1 MPSFATVAK
10 FTRGTQLFIVD
21 LSLTLLGLACL
32 AGGLYYI
39 YVDHAAMTATCM
51 ASGLILLFA
60 STLHR
65 FELLKGFGVEA
76 KMKKLDATIDKAE
89 LALSQLANLTE
100 VTTGAI
106 IDLSCKMGRW
116 SSAPTVDEAR
126 ALAETVRRTLSMSG
140 ADESKILKIL
150 APWAKI
156 EIQDLAHAAMKPY
169 KKACEDL
176 NSVLRSQANKIK
188 QPIKAEDQ
196 PEFNSLHQRINHVSD
211 HMRELSELVSERPLV
226 QVPAFL
232 ISHIQNAPELDPLV
246 KSNLIADLAP
256 FNSEIEHM
264 ATKIE
269 FKDIDFWRRHVRTER

>member
-1 MPSFATVAK
+1 MPSYATVAK
-10 FTRGTQLFIVD
+10 FTRCTQLFIVD

-89 LALSQLANLTE
+89 IALSQLANLTE

-140 ADESKILKIL
+140 ADESKIRRIL
-150 APWAKI
+150 TPWAKI
-156 EIQDLAHAAMKPY
+156 EIQDLAHAALKPFTS
-169 KKACEDL
+169 ACNDAKSEL
-176 NSVLRSQANKIK
+176 QSQANQIK

-196 PEFNSLHQRINHVSD
+196 PKFYSLHERIKHVSD
-211 HMRELSELVSERPLV
+211 HVTEWSRLMNERPLD
-226 QVPAFL
+226 QVPALL
-232 ISHIQNAPELDPLV
+232 ISHIQNAPELEPLV
-246 KSNLIADLAP
+246 KTSLIADLAP

-269 FKDIDFWRRHVRTER
+269 FKDIDFWRRHVRTEG

>member
-1 MPSFATVAK
+1 MPSFATITK

-21 LSLTLLGLACL
+21 LALTLLGLACL

-39 YVDHAAMTATCM
+39 YADQATMTATCM

-89 LALSQLANLTE
+89 IALSQLANLTE
-100 VTTGAI
+100 VTTSAI

-126 ALAETVRRTLSMSG
+126 DLAHNVRRTLSMSG
-140 ADESKILKIL
+140 ADESKIRKIL
-150 APWAKI
+150 NPWSKI
-156 EIQDLAHAAMKPY
+156 EIRDLAYEAMKPY
-169 KKACEDL
+169 AEACNERLRDL
-176 NSVLRSQANKIK
+176 HSQANEIK
-188 QPIKAEDQ
+188 QPISPEHQ
-196 PEFNSLHQRINHVSD
+196 PQFNSLHQRA
-211 HMRELSELVSERPLV
+211 RQVSEHMAKWSTLINERPTHET
-226 QVPAFL
+226 PSIL
-232 ISHIQNAPELDPLV
+232 ILHIQNSPEFDKEVKATLV
-246 KSNLIADLAP
+246 AGLTP

-264 ATKIE
+264 ATKME